1 MMTELTARLFFFL
14 ISIVFKSCTTE
25 FQELESRRK
34 QQVDYLLRKQILE
47 WLIIFNKPDLV

>member
-1 MMTELTARLFFFL
+1 MMTELTARLFFL
-14 ISIVFKSCTTE
+14 KISIVFKSCTTE